1 LPGAKLAGQESK
13 NPSKKSVDISQAAA
27 YTDKLILKV
36 IFRTVSGIS
45 FLTGG
50 GAYMM
55 NERDRFLLGLAART
69 ARAPF
74 RGAKSLKGVS
84 NVVVLSMLLGLC
96 SPAYSQTAAGSL
108 ASDKPAAAQ
117 TIPSANSQV
126 ESAATRKYESG
137 ATARPESSSE
147 VEVLRSEVAQLRA
160 EIERLRSLVE
170 AGVKSRDLDSP
181 QISQAGTNTSAAG
194 EPSQQNKPADKQGD
208 LEQEASKG
216 QGKGAPQSTAAP
228 EHPRVVLTSKAQG
241 GDLSGAGNLLRTD
254 RITIGGYGDFQFR
267 QSSISERA
275 DGGGTPTFQNTR
287 MVLGIAAVLAEKQN
301 IFFNSEIEYEFGSRE
316 IDIEQAYLEWKVRP
330 EFAFRGGVIVPSIGR
345 FNTYHD
351 SYLNLTTIRPLIN
364 QFIVPTA
371 YRDAGI
377 GVRGRFKLPHKVKL
391 TYEADVV
398 NGMRGTNNDGEA
410 TPFSRLLGQSSASE
424 PGLFAFQAQNRRKA
438 VIARIGLS
446 LIDGLELGASVYNGR
461 FSSLGEPAQSATI
474 VFLDASYHRGALAI
488 RGEYGRSNIVG
499 GIPRKSPA
507 PPVVDTSNPESVSAL
522 AEFVAQRTPGQDGF
536 YLESTYKFSPRMFE
550 ERFDEG
556 FYIAPV
562 FRYEAARL
570 DRTIPNFYLNRS
582 RATVGLNLAPSSSV
596 IFKLNYL
603 FNHTFGPVPNVPA
616 GVGGALFGASPLP
629 HLGYGRNGFT
639 GSIAYVF

>member
-1 LPGAKLAGQESK
+1 
-13 NPSKKSVDISQAAA
+13 
-27 YTDKLILKV
+27 
-36 IFRTVSGIS
+36 
-45 FLTGG
+45 
-50 GAYMM
+50 M
-55 NERDRFLLGLAART
+55 NKRDCFVLLAART
-69 ARAPF
+69 RIASS
-74 RGAKSLKGVS
+74 RGAKSLKSVS
-84 NVVVLSMLLGLC
+84 SVVVVSVLLGLW
-96 SPAYSQTAAGSL
+96 SSAYSQRAGI
-108 ASDKPAAAQ
+108 ASDKPVAGQAIRSPNSRVWSLAAPKQ
-117 TIPSANSQV
+117 EFP
-126 ESAATRKYESG
+126 EAA
-137 ATARPESSSE
+137 ARPESSSE
-147 VEVLRSEVAQLRA
+147 VEVLRSEVGQLRA

-170 AGVKSRDLDSP
+170 AGAKSRDRNSP
-181 QISQAGTNTSAAG
+181 QISQAGMNAAAG
-194 EPSQQNKPADKQGD
+194 EEPNSQENKAADKQGA
-208 LEQEASKG
+208 LQQESTKG
-216 QGKGAPQSTAAP
+216 QTKAAPQSTAAP
-228 EHPRVVLTSKAQG
+228 EHPRVALTSKAQG

-301 IFFNSEIEYEFGSRE
+301 ILFNSEIEYEFGSHE
-316 IDIEQAYLEWKVRP
+316 IDIEQAYVEWKMRP
-330 EFAFRGGVIVPSIGR
+330 EFAFRGGIIVPSIGR

-398 NGMRGTNNDGEA
+398 NGMRGTNDEDEP

-424 PGLFAFQAQNRRKA
+424 PGLFAFQAQARRKA
-438 VIARIGLS
+438 VVGRIGLS
-446 LIDGLELGASVYNGR
+446 PITGLELGASVYNGS
-461 FSSLGEPAQSATI
+461 FNSLGETAQSATI
-474 VFLDASYHRGALAI
+474 VFLDGSYNRGALAI

-507 PPVVDTSNPESVSAL
+507 PPVVDSNDPASVSAL
-522 AEFVAQRTPGQDGF
+522 AEFVAERSPGQDGF
-536 YLESTYKFSPRMFE
+536 YLEGAYQFSPSVFQK
-550 ERFDEG
+550 RFDEG
-556 FYIAPV
+556 TYIAPV
-562 FRYEAARL
+562 FRYEVARL

-582 RATVGLNLAPSSSV
+582 RATVGLNLAPSSTV

-629 HLGYGRNGFT
+629 HIGYGRNGFT

>member
-1 LPGAKLAGQESK
+1 
-13 NPSKKSVDISQAAA
+13 
-27 YTDKLILKV
+27 
-36 IFRTVSGIS
+36 
-45 FLTGG
+45 
-50 GAYMM
+50 MM
-55 NERDRFLLGLAART
+55 NERNRFLLELAART
-69 ARAPF
+69 AGASFP
-74 RGAKSLKGVS
+74 GAKSLNSVS
-84 NVVVLSMLLGLC
+84 NVVVVALLLGLC

-108 ASDKPAAAQ
+108 ASYKPVAAQ
-117 TIPSANSQV
+117 AIPSANSRV
-126 ESAATRKYESG
+126 ESSAASKHESG
-137 ATARPESSSE
+137 ATAPPESSSE

-170 AGVKSRDLDSP
+170 AGVKSRDRNSP
-181 QISQAGTNTSAAG
+181 QISQAGTNTSTAG
-194 EPSQQNKPADKQGD
+194 EPNSQQNRPADK
-208 LEQEASKG
+208 QEASKG
-216 QGKGAPQSTAAP
+216 QGKGAPQSSAAP
-228 EHPRVVLTSKAQG
+228 EHPRVALTSKAQG

-287 MVLGIAAVLAEKQN
+287 VVLGIAAVLAEKQN
-301 IFFNSEIEYEFGSRE
+301 ILFNSEIEYEFGSRE

-330 EFAFRGGVIVPSIGR
+330 EFAFRGGIIVPSIGR

-377 GVRGRFKLPHKVKL
+377 GVRGRVKLPHKVKL

-398 NGMRGTNNDGEA
+398 NGMRGTNNDDEA

-424 PGLFAFQAQNRRKA
+424 PGLFAFQAQGRRKA
-438 VIARIGLS
+438 VITRIGLS
-446 LIDGLELGASVYNGR
+446 PVDGLELGVSVYNGR
-461 FSSLGEPAQSATI
+461 FSSLGETAQSATI
-474 VFLDASYHRGALAI
+474 LFLDGSYHRGDLAI

-507 PPVVDTSNPESVSAL
+507 PPVVDPINPESVSAL

-536 YLESTYKFSPRMFE
+536 YLEGTYRFSPRMFQ

-556 FYIAPV
+556 YYIAPV
-562 FRYEAARL
+562 FRYEVARL

-582 RATVGLNLAPSSSV
+582 RATVGLNLAPSASV

>member
-1 LPGAKLAGQESK
+1 
-13 NPSKKSVDISQAAA
+13 
-27 YTDKLILKV
+27 
-36 IFRTVSGIS
+36 
-45 FLTGG
+45 
-50 GAYMM
+50 M
-55 NERDRFLLGLAART
+55 NECDRFLLGPAART
-69 ARAPF
+69 TRTSF
-74 RGAKSLKGVS
+74 RGAKSLNGVS
-84 NVVVLSMLLGLC
+84 SVVVASMLLGLC
-96 SPAYSQTAAGSL
+96 SPAYSQTAAGSP
-108 ASDKPAAAQ
+108 ASHKPVAAQ
-117 TIPSANSQV
+117 AISSANSRV
-126 ESAATRKYESG
+126 ESSGASKQESV

-147 VEVLRSEVAQLRA
+147 VEVLRSEVGQLRA

-170 AGVKSRDLDSP
+170 AGVKSRDRNSP
-181 QISQAGTNTSAAG
+181 QISQTGTNSSAAG
-194 EPSQQNKPADKQGD
+194 EPNSQQNKPADKQGA
-208 LEQEASKG
+208 LEQDASKG
-216 QGKGAPQSTAAP
+216 QAKGAPQSTAAP
-228 EHPRVVLTSKAQG
+228 EQPRVALTSKAQG

-287 MVLGIAAVLAEKQN
+287 LVLGIAAVLAEKQN
-301 IFFNSEIEYEFGSRE
+301 ILFNSEIEYEFGSRE

-330 EFAFRGGVIVPSIGR
+330 EFAFRGGIIVPSIGR

-371 YRDAGI
+371 YRDTGI
-377 GVRGRFKLPHKVKL
+377 GVRGRFRLPHKVKL

-398 NGMRGTNNDGEA
+398 NGMRGTNSDDEA

-424 PGLFAFQAQNRRKA
+424 PGLFAFQAQSRRKA

-446 LIDGLELGASVYNGR
+446 PIDGLELGASVYNGR

-474 VFLDASYHRGALAI
+474 LFLDGSYHRGNLAI

-507 PPVVDTSNPESVSAL
+507 PPVVDPINPESVSAL

-536 YLESTYKFSPRMFE
+536 YLEGTYKFSPRMFQ

-556 FYIAPV
+556 YYIAPV
-562 FRYEAARL
+562 FRYEVARL

-582 RATVGLNLAPSSSV
+582 RATVGLNLAPSASV

-629 HLGYGRNGFT
+629 HLGYGRSGFT